1 MLRWVDINQLG
12 CNPQPRLS
20 ALAAPLLAS
29 ASPNCFLNCF
39 ALLVASGEGERKR
52 AHSKKNGRQ
61 KQTREGEG
69 RTTVSP
75 CEDVGMCTSLHFTFL
90 TGGQRTGHAA
100 RAPPTAGTA
109 HAHERHK
116 RTHPGTPLRPRNSSS
131 ADPGTGH
138 LVAQVSPRRAC
149 LRMRPP
155 VAAFLGAQPRRPALR
170 GRPARRWGLG
180 AGRSVPPFHSV
191 PVRGRRPTAQAAR
204 SLRESTDRE
213 HRSQT

>member
-1 MLRWVDINQLG
+1 MRKVWACAHLCILRFDRG
-12 CNPQPRLS
+12 
-20 ALAAPLLAS
+20 AAHRGHRAPAT
-29 ASPNCFLNCF
+29 A
-39 ALLVASGEGERKR
+39 GT
-52 AHSKKNGRQ
+52 AHS
-61 KQTREGEG
+61 
-69 RTTVSP
+69 
-75 CEDVGMCTSLHFTFL
+75 
-90 TGGQRTGHAA
+90 
-100 RAPPTAGTA
+100 AGTA

-116 RTHPGTPLRPRNSSS
+116 RTFPGTPLRPRNSSS

-204 SLRESTDRE
+204 SLRE
-213 HRSQT
+213 HRQRAPISNVTTEGTSQASSSECAT